1 MFQIQVVLSARQGL
15 SKFEHVNKKAIDQW
29 TPQGLMFP
37 EDTGRSLVNIRCAHI
52 NTILQKYRNDREHM
66 HTHTHTHTASWDEM
80 LTWPAI
86 CFLGVFNIQQGGL
99 WGLHRGTKCQMLSH
113 QLVAMVKLGKGISC
127 DFGRLLSVS
136 NSEHILNIY

>member
-66 HTHTHTHTASWDEM
+66 HTHTYTH
-80 LTWPAI
+80 
-86 CFLGVFNIQQGGL
+86 C
-99 WGLHRGTKCQMLSH
+99 
-113 QLVAMVKLGKGISC
+113 KLG
-127 DFGRLLSVS
+127 
-136 NSEHILNIY
+136 